1 MTDYSPA
8 VKVTNGNSC
17 GTATHVYRDARYS
30 YWLTNAHVAGTRIGQ
45 EMILERYD
53 TVRTR
58 YRARNV
64 AAAYSRTGT
73 TDMAVLRTEAV
84 HDMPYVGIAKRT
96 RPSPATQ
103 HSGGHPRCSPTI
115 WKHRYPG
122 RTTNTTQYSTPN
134 SIGGESGSGILSTKH
149 NVVVALLTWSANG
162 YCLAQKADHV
172 YDTLRTRIMKHE
184 PLPRN
189 AIVACDQPQPAS
201 NGIYGHTNDLPA
213 GMFVDID
220 DETAPPYDDD
230 DNDEP
235 PADDDGCTCDEA
247 DDARYFVPP
256 RCPVHD
262 DDDDAATPTLQG
274 FEFDWELLVKALE
287 TILFVIAQL
296 SEREGRDLAERAGE
310 LLQQAERR
318 RDA

>member
-1 MTDYSPA
+1 MNNYTPA
-8 VKVTNGNSC
+8 VKVLNGSSC

-45 EMILERYD
+45 EMVLERYD

-64 AAAYSRTGT
+64 AAAYSRRGT
-73 TDMAVLRTEAV
+73 TDLAVLRSDAV
-84 HDMPYVGIAKRT
+84 PDMPYVPIAKRT
-96 RPSPATQ
+96 PPRSAVQ

-115 WKHRYPG
+115 WRHRYATR
-122 RTTNTTQYSTPN
+122 RTATTEYSTPN
-134 SIGGESGSGILSTKH
+134 AIGGESGSGIVSTRH
-149 NVVVALLTWSANG
+149 GAVVALLTWSANG
-162 YCLAQKADHV
+162 YCLAQRSDHV
-172 YDTLRTRIMKHE
+172 YDTLKTRVMNHE
-184 PLPRN
+184 PRPAN
-189 AIVACDQPQPAS
+189 AIVACDDPQQPTP
-201 NGIYGHTNDLPA
+201 GIYGHTNDLPA
-213 GMFVDID
+213 GMFIDIYQGD
-220 DETAPPYDDD
+220 DDHDDD
-230 DNDEP
+230 DHDDDP
-235 PADDDGCTCDEA
+235 PADDDDCTCDEA
-247 DDARYFVPP
+247 DDSRYFVPP
-256 RCPVHD
+256 RCPLHD
-262 DDDDAATPTLQG
+262 DHDGHTTPGTQA